1 MEFIFEQNGTV
12 ADLNKVPE
20 QFRGMYAAGEGGFVL
35 QDVNKGIAVA
45 IDGLNKSLKAA
56 RNDVTTVK
64 KGMPDMAKFGQLGT
78 MLGLE
83 GDDAASPDALLAAL
97 DTTLKSTKDGAVN
110 WEKMKK
116 DLEKGFQ
123 TQLGVKDGE
132 LAGMNKTLVKHLIT
146 SQAVTAIAAN
156 KGAPELLLPIISAQ
170 TKVIKDGDE
179 YVVRVV
185 DQAGDPR
192 GNTSGGF
199 MSVEDL
205 VKELKASAVYGR
217 AFESEGQSGTG
228 TKPGAGQQRQQVQK
242 GELTATQ
249 KIAKGLEARSR

>member
-1 MEFIFEQNGTV
+1 MEFIFEKNTTV
-12 ADLNKVPE
+12 ADVNLVPE
-20 QFRGMYAAGEGGFVL
+20 QFRPLYVQGTDGFTL
-35 QDVNKGIAVA
+35 SDNYKGIATA
-45 IDGLNKSLKAA
+45 IDGLNKSLKAS
-56 RNDVTTVK
+56 RNDVVIAK
-64 KGMPDMAKFGQLGT
+64 KGQVDLTPFAQLGT
-78 MLGLE
+78 LLGLE
-83 GDDAASPDALLAAL
+83 GDEAVSPDALRTAL
-97 DTTLKSTKDGAVN
+97 ETTLKSTKDGAVN
-110 WEKMKK
+110 WDKMKK

-192 GNTSGGF
+192 GNSSGGF
-199 MSVEDL
+199 MNVEDL

-228 TKPGAGQQRQQVQK
+228 TKPGSGQQRQVQK
-242 GELTATQ
+242 ATELTPTQ
-249 KIAKGLEARSR
+249 KISAGLAKRN